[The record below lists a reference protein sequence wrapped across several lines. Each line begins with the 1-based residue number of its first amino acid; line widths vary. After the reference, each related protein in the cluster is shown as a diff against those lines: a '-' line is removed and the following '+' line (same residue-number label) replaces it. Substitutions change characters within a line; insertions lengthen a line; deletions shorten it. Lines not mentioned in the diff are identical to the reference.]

1 MLGDRP
7 LDLALPVHL
16 RIRFWNQTD
25 FNWRK
30 FPIVVAPGHVDYDER
45 VRRFDQRTGK
55 ALFPPFGTEIAT
67 YLTSQSQGADE

>member
-7 LDLALPVHL
+7 LDLAQPVHR

-30 FPIVVAPGHVDYDER
+30 FPIFVVAGHVEG
-45 VRRFDQRTGK
+45 GK
-55 ALFPPFGTEIAT
+55 VSHYQVTIKIGFTVKG
-67 YLTSQSQGADE
+67 